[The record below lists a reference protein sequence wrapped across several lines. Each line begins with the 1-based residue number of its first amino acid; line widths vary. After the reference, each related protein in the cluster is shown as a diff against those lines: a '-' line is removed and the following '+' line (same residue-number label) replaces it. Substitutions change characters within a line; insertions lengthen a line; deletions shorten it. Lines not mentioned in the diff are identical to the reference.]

1 MTTVPRPDTPAPA
14 DNHIVHTVS
23 DAKSHDY
30 GRPTAGGNAVG
41 GTSIGGSSDAPAGAM
56 PGYAINWLGESPSV
70 GGTQTAGETFEGT
83 TLIVPQP
90 DATGHPVG
98 DAMGFGTVGDSGYQ
112 APPAEVP
119 PVAGVPDL
127 DHDGDNV

>member
-1 MTTVPRPDTPAPA
+1 MTTVPGPDTPAPA
-14 DNHIVHTVS
+14 DNHMVHTVS

-70 GGTQTAGETFEGT
+70 GGTQTAGETFQGS

-90 DATGHPVG
+90 DATGAPAS
-98 DAMGFGTVGDSGYQ
+98 DANGGTVGDSGPQ
-112 APPAEVP
+112 APPAPDVP
-119 PVAGVPDL
+119 PIAGVPDL
-127 DHDGDNV
+127 DNDGDA